1 MSHRNARLTVHGRR
15 LLVEHVCAGDLRWQF
30 PAGKLEVGESSEQA
44 AVREPQEE
52 TGGEFQGWGF
62 LRVTQFRSFLAVPG
76 NLRTSVARRARKPS
90 SPR

>member
-1 MSHRNARLTVHGRR
+1 M
-15 LLVEHVCAGDLRWQF
+15 
-30 PAGKLEVGESSEQA
+30 
-44 AVREPQEE
+44 REPQEE

>member
-52 TGGEFQGWGF
+52 TGGEF
-62 LRVTQFRSFLAVPG
+62 
-76 NLRTSVARRARKPS
+76 
-90 SPR
+90 